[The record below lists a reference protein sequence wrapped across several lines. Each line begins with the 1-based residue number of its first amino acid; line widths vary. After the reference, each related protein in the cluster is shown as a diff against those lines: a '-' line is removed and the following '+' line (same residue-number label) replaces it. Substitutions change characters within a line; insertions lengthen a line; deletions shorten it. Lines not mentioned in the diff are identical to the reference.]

1 MSIIAKAPI
10 LSPVFATYLRRKA
23 PEKLCCSVRSNSVD
37 PESYIFD
44 LMDNDDQL
52 SIELRYII
60 NDTKLYRYALYSN
73 SFINSNL
80 SLFELDNED
89 DLSDI
94 AYAYMKTH
102 TYISNTIYIMLR
114 NEMNKRGMKYL
125 SYSSISDYSY
135 TAMHK
140 WAYDFKR
147 FVIKADGESG
157 IKTIETILN
166 FISLFHLDD
175 RDIHETT
182 IYAYITDMKIWR
194 FLRQFV
200 EPLHYEQ
207 ITDTCKSY
215 ILDMSNKVAHMGDKV
230 AHNTIEIFIEPLEGY
245 EDEFRQRIFDG
256 TLNAILKEHNINVES
271 YNSTLGDQIL
281 LRINKVDL

>member
-1 MSIIAKAPI
+1 MSIIAKSPI
-10 LSPVFATYLRRKA
+10 LSPVIATYLRRKVPLREQSQIA
-23 PEKLCCSVRSNSVD
+23 LL
-37 PESYIFD
+37 ESYIFD

-102 TYISNTIYIMLR
+102 TYISNTVYIMFR

-194 FLRQFV
+194 FLRQLV

-215 ILDMSNKVAHMGDKV
+215 ILDTINKVDNMDNFV
-230 AHNTIEIFIEPLEGY
+230 AHKEIFIEPLEGY
-245 EDEFRQRIFDG
+245 EDDFKQRIFDG
-256 TLNAILKEHNINVES
+256 TLNVILKEHSVRCDIVAGGITDSSVLIRVRTEQ
-271 YNSTLGDQIL
+271 L
-281 LRINKVDL
+281 

>member
-23 PEKLCCSVRSNSVD
+23 PEKLCCSVRSNSVA

-215 ILDMSNKVAHMGDKV
+215 ILDMSNFVAH
-230 AHNTIEIFIEPLEGY
+230 TEIFIEPLEGY
-245 EDEFRQRIFDG
+245 EDDFKQRIFDG
-256 TLNAILKEHNINVES
+256 TLNAILKEYNIRCDIVRGVTDSSVLIRVRTEQ
-271 YNSTLGDQIL
+271 L
-281 LRINKVDL
+281 

>member
-1 MSIIAKAPI
+1 MDIISKAPV

-23 PEKLCCSVRSNSVD
+23 LLGDQSKVD
-37 PESYIFD
+37 LLESYMFD
-44 LMDNDDQL
+44 LMANDDQL
-52 SIELRYII
+52 SPELRFII

-80 SLFELDNED
+80 SLFELNDED

-102 TYISNTIYIMLR
+102 TYISSTVYIMLK

-125 SYSSISDYSY
+125 SYSSISNYSY
-135 TAMHK
+135 TAMHR

-147 FVIKADGESG
+147 FIIKADGEAG
-157 IKTIETILN
+157 IKTIETIVN

-175 RDIHETT
+175 VDIHETS

-194 FLRQFV
+194 FLRQLV

-207 ITDTCKSY
+207 IMNFCLNY
-215 ILDMSNKVAHMGDKV
+215 ILKTYNLIGKD
-230 AHNTIEIFIEPLEGY
+230 ELFIESIEGY
-245 EDEFRQRIFDG
+245 EDYFSQMILDG
-256 TLNAILKEHNINVES
+256 SLNELLKKYNIKADIGSYQGKFVIRVVTLKDE
-271 YNSTLGDQIL
+271 Q
-281 LRINKVDL
+281 